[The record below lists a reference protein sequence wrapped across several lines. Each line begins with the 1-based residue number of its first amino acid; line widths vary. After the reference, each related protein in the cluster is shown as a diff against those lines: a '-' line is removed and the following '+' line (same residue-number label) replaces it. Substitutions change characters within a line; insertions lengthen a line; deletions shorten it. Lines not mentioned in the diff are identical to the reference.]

1 MNKTSSVTG
10 KPSTGKQ
17 VRTTAKLLIFA
28 LEIVCVL
35 LLLYSLRYLF
45 QSSWASRK
53 LTSLQAEAA
62 IAAQTPTGDTV
73 AANVQNSTAPTATV
87 EVVAAAATEA
97 PTATAAPVATEP
109 EAPTAMPKADV
120 AKTDENGLSA
130 EANLALATL
139 FHALPDEMATD
150 PKHPVSPELVKL
162 GRMLF
167 YETRISNNDSFSCNT
182 CHNLATYG
190 VDGLALSLGV
200 TGEPVA
206 RNSPSVYNAALHIAQ
221 FWDGRSPDVEDQA
234 TKPIMAAGEM
244 GMIDAEKVKA
254 KVESIKGYRELF
266 AAAFP
271 GQADPINLTNIGIA
285 IGAFERGLL
294 TPSRFDKLL
303 AGDTSQFTEQE
314 IRGLNT
320 FVSLRC
326 ITCHTGTTVGGT
338 LYKKLGAVEA
348 YTTQDLGRYT
358 VTKSSDDKYVFKVPS
373 LRNVTKTGPYMH
385 DGSITNLDE
394 MVRLMARYQ
403 LGKKVSDDQV
413 KDIIAFLG
421 TLTGDLPSDYIA
433 KPELP

>member
-1 MNKTSSVTG
+1 MDKTSNA
-10 KPSTGKQ
+10 PSKEPAGKQ
-17 VRTTAKLLIFA
+17 VRSTARLLIFA
-28 LEIVCVL
+28 LEALCVL

-53 LTSLQAEAA
+53 LSTLQAEATVV
-62 IAAQTPTGDTV
+62 AQAPTASPASENAQSSV
-73 AANVQNSTAPTATV
+73 APTATT
-87 EVVAAAATEA
+87 EIAVATATEAATATAAPAATDTEA
-97 PTATAAPVATEP
+97 PTATPQT
-109 EAPTAMPKADV
+109 TV
-120 AKTDENGLSA
+120 AKVDENGLSA

-139 FHALPDEMATD
+139 FHALPEDMATD
-150 PKHPVSPELVKL
+150 PKHPVTPELINL

-167 YETRISNNDSFSCNT
+167 YETRISNNDNFSCNT
-182 CHNLATYG
+182 CHNLVTYG
-190 VDGLALSLGV
+190 VDGLSLSLGV

-244 GMIDAEKVKA
+244 GMIDADKVKV
-254 KVESIKGYRELF
+254 KVESIKGYKELF
-266 AAAFP
+266 EAAFP

-294 TPSRFDKLL
+294 TPSRFDKLI
-303 AGDTSQFTEQE
+303 AGDASQLNAQE

-348 YTTQDLGRYT
+348 YTTKDEGRYA

-373 LRNVTKTGPYMH
+373 LRNVTKTGPYLH
-385 DGSITNLDE
+385 DGSISNLEE

-403 LGKKVSDDQV
+403 LGKKVTDDQV
-413 KDIIAFLG
+413 KDVIAFLG